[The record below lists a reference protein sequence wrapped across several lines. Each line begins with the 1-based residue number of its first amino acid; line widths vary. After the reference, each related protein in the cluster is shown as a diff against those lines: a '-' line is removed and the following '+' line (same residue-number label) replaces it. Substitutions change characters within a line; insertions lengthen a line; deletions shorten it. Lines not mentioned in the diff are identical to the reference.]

1 MFSRSFVF
9 PLAGHLDAEGE
20 RHQNQKIVYL
30 PQVFKYSPAVARDR
44 GDNLQLIEK
53 QLQPQKDC
61 VDWVR
66 STWQEV
72 EREIPV
78 ATRQDELE
86 TGQEH
91 WDRSAFVFVY
101 GKLESL

>member
-1 MFSRSFVF
+1 M
-9 PLAGHLDAEGE
+9 
-20 RHQNQKIVYL
+20 
-30 PQVFKYSPAVARDR
+30 
-44 GDNLQLIEK
+44 IEK
-53 QLQPQKDC
+53 QLQPQEDC

-78 ATRQDELE
+78 ATREDELE

-91 WDRSAFVFVY
+91 WD
-101 GKLESL
+101 LSLIHI

>member
-1 MFSRSFVF
+1 M
-9 PLAGHLDAEGE
+9 
-20 RHQNQKIVYL
+20 
-30 PQVFKYSPAVARDR
+30 
-44 GDNLQLIEK
+44 IEK

-78 ATRQDELE
+78 ATREDELE

-101 GKLESL
+101 GKSVNSVRLERDFPEAAIHELFVTTFQRQ

>member
-1 MFSRSFVF
+1 M
-9 PLAGHLDAEGE
+9 
-20 RHQNQKIVYL
+20 
-30 PQVFKYSPAVARDR
+30 
-44 GDNLQLIEK
+44 IEK
-53 QLQPQKDC
+53 QLQPQEDC

-78 ATRQDELE
+78 ATREDELE

-101 GKLESL
+101 GKFVNSVRLERDFPEAAIHELFVTTFQRQ